1 MIAATVGFG
10 MSAIAPSADCRSPA
24 TGAMSAYDMS
34 AISLMSAP
42 AANTFS
48 PP

>member
-1 MIAATVGFG
+1 MTAATTGLGIRATAVNDDC
-10 MSAIAPSADCRSPA
+10 SAPERA
-24 TGAMSAYDMS
+24 TMSAYDIV